1 MITNE
6 IEKNFHRSEKIVKR
20 NYTENFPTFT
30 NNNKNKVTNQRR
42 GKYNFHK
49 SPSKDFPSR
58 IKNSN
63 KKVLFNSFFNNNEIV
78 AEKKNHSFK
87 PKNENISQIS
97 NFLENSLKNNFPS
110 KLNEFKDI
118 ERLCDQ
124 LDRINVEVSSLK
136 KKETN
141 TSKLLYSSV
150 LKFPENEYSC
160 KKENSTKVKVED
172 EIPTK
177 IIPST
182 KTVIEKIE
190 ISSMSNMEKL
200 LKKIEENQLKL
211 AEIEKIN
218 FKNLPR
224 IVSGE
229 NLIQKSEREETFA
242 KLDVS
247 SIRDKSSDD
256 SNSGD
261 FDVLE
266 KESLKMIN
274 DF

>member
-30 NNNKNKVTNQRR
+30 NTNKNKVTNQRR

-49 SPSKDFPSR
+49 SPSKDFPSK
-58 IKNSN
+58 IKDSN

-87 PKNENISQIS
+87 PKNENSSQIS
-97 NFLENSLKNNFPS
+97 YFLENSLKNNFPS
-110 KLNEFKDI
+110 KLEELKNI
-118 ERLCDQ
+118 ESLCSQ
-124 LDRINVEVSSLK
+124 LDQINVEVLVLK
-136 KKETN
+136 EKEAN

-160 KKENSTKVKVED
+160 KKDSSTKVKVED
-172 EIPTK
+172 EILTK
-177 IIPST
+177 IIPAK

-229 NLIQKSEREETFA
+229 NLIQNAEKDEILPDLDISSMEE
-242 KLDVS
+242 
-247 SIRDKSSDD
+247 SSDD
-256 SNSGD
+256 SHVED

-266 KESLKMIN
+266 IESLKMIN
-274 DF
+274 EL